1 MNRYERQAIRSA
13 TRVALLT
20 ALTCGAMLTGCAAEQ
35 RPSSLPRLV
44 ALVPANFDTG
54 THEELKPGLEPT
66 MRLLRMFLK
75 HNHAEVIDIPMVE
88 FQEAYLAALGGEK
101 PPAPDSPEYAAV
113 MGSLLEAFSPRPGDS
128 VLLVPHVMSR
138 HAELVGSRG
147 KWDGVIQP
155 VQVDHRFSKDT
166 YQVRGVFS
174 NKNSTGISVRIRIFG
189 PAPALVHEGY
199 GGIALPFKFVVGS
212 GITAL
217 EGREI
222 FNDPKRIA
230 RGIAIAFDPYVP
242 RQLH

>member
-113 MGSLLEAFSPRPGDS
+113 MGSLLEEFSPRPGDS

-155 VQVDHRFSKDT
+155 VQVDHPFPKEKTWGGCSITRTRPESRFES
-166 YQVRGVFS
+166 
-174 NKNSTGISVRIRIFG
+174 
-189 PAPALVHEGY
+189 
-199 GGIALPFKFVVGS
+199 GS
-212 GITAL
+212 S
-217 EGREI
+217 
-222 FNDPKRIA
+222 D
-230 RGIAIAFDPYVP
+230 P
-242 RQLH
+242 RQRWCTRATAESLFRSSTLSAAV